1 MPNKMSEKEI
11 AYRITTHIARVSG
24 LDQHREYLGI
34 SKISQCPRAAVLEF
48 KNGITETGEAHRMC
62 YAGYE
67 QERAVMQGGHVN
79 SDAMEKIG
87 ESFVRD
93 LRIRA
98 EMVVHIGDAWYVEA
112 DDRQEGVS
120 PSEHPNRKHAV
131 TFNGIMREGRGVVGF
146 LPYDVTDDGRLA
158 LVMDDAQEPVKL
170 VEVTTSE
177 AQYVGDDRY
186 KLYDRLVSA
195 FLAGVEQAE
204 GGAIVGG
211 LLE

>member
-1 MPNKMSEKEI
+1 MNDTQFLDICRFEFEKVKAELK
-11 AYRITTHIARVSG
+11 SG
-24 LDQHREYLGI
+24 AKPPHALIIVGSSRGELVGG
-34 SKISQCPRAAVLEF
+34 KI
-48 KNGITETGEAHRMC
+48 
-62 YAGYE
+62 
-67 QERAVMQGGHVN
+67 VMEGGHVN